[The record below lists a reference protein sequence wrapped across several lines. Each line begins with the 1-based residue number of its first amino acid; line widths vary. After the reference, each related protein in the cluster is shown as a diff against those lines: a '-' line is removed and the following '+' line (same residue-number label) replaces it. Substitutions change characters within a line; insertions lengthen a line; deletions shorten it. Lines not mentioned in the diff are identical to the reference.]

1 MRMQHSALSA
11 SLLMRIALSLMSVL
25 SSVAQ
30 AQAQE
35 IPARYVVCMREDG
48 GRSCGAIDETGAQV
62 IAFAKTSERM
72 LSIFRAGFSI
82 VTSFERGAVQEGLI
96 GANGDVAIR
105 AQHWDLTLPSE
116 RLVAFYDDHSS
127 CGYLDT
133 AGRTIFPPQWS
144 GCGRFVE
151 GRAMVFRPTRTGD
164 WVIGLIN
171 ETGKLEIDYQF
182 EFTGQLSEGR
192 VAALLSPEVAPELV
206 DKIGDAMGFID
217 TDGAFITDF
226 RFLAATTFVNGMA
239 QVWTGQEDGR
249 YLDADSFC
257 GYINLEGELI
267 WPIEFAT
274 ADDFTPEGVALVGT
288 WDHETRES
296 EYGFV
301 RADGTWALAPTF
313 DIADSFSDGLAW
325 VRMKDGWHGYIDL
338 KGERVLPSNFD
349 GPFSEGI
356 AETWESSSCRD
367 ECGCLRYVD
376 RTGEPVFPFA
386 LATAV
391 NKPFDENR
399 VVEVDISSLNEVY
412 EKLLLHRERGII
424 WPPGWNEP
432 GAGDPNVICWPE
444 LEREQEKSKKGKKK
458 KEK

>member
-1 MRMQHSALSA
+1 
-11 SLLMRIALSLMSVL
+11 
-25 SSVAQ
+25 
-30 AQAQE
+30 
-35 IPARYVVCMREDG
+35 
-48 GRSCGAIDETGAQV
+48 
-62 IAFAKTSERM
+62 
-72 LSIFRAGFSI
+72 
-82 VTSFERGAVQEGLI
+82 VQ
-96 GANGDVAIR
+96 
-105 AQHWDLTLPSE
+105 
-116 RLVAFYDDHSS
+116 
-127 CGYLDT
+127 
-133 AGRTIFPPQWS
+133 
-144 GCGRFVE
+144 FVE
-151 GRAMVFRPTRTGD
+151 GRAEVSRRPRTVD
-164 WVIGLIN
+164 WVSGFIDA
-171 ETGKLEIDYQF
+171 TGKLEIDYKF
-182 EFTGQLSEGR
+182 EKAEDFSEGR
-192 VAALLSPEVAPELV
+192 SLVKLSPQVVPELV
-206 DKIGDAMGFID
+206 DRLGPEDGFID
-217 TDGAFITDF
+217 LKGAPITDF
-226 RFLAATTFVNGMA
+226 NYITARDFSQGMA
-239 QVWTGQEDGR
+239 VVVEGEPDGR
-249 YLDADSFC
+249 YLDADSFR
-257 GYINLEGELI
+257 GYINLDGELI

-458 KEK
+458 KKEK

>member
-1 MRMQHSALSA
+1 MEPRIRLGRLAA
-11 SLLMRIALSLMSVL
+11 SLLSFILVLGHVTVAL
-25 SSVAQ
+25 AQ
-30 AQAQE
+30 AT
-35 IPARYVVCMREDG
+35 PRYVVCKQEEGEKRCGVIDDLGAEFIGFERSSKRKLWFFEDG
-48 GRSCGAIDETGAQV
+48 YAVFRVSNDGKVRTGLFDSIGHVV
-62 IAFAKTSERM
+62 INPVYPALYVS
-72 LSIFRAGFSI
+72 
-82 VTSFERGAVQEGLI
+82 
-96 GANGDVAIR
+96 ANGMVIV
-105 AQHWDLTLPSE
+105 E
-116 RLVAFYDDHSS
+116 DDNGM
-127 CGYLDT
+127 CGYLNT
-133 AGRTIFPPQWS
+133 AGSTLIAPQWTL
-144 GCGRFVE
+144 CGDFVE
-151 GRAMVFRPTRTGD
+151 GRAEVSRRTRTGD
-164 WVIGLIN
+164 WVSGFIN

-444 LEREQEKSKKGKKK
+444 LEREQEKSKKKKKKKK

>member
-1 MRMQHSALSA
+1 M
-11 SLLMRIALSLMSVL
+11 LMRIALSLMSVL

-30 AQAQE
+30 TQAQE

-72 LSIFRAGFSI
+72 LSNFRAGFSV
-82 VTSFERGAVQEGLI
+82 VTWLERGAVQKGLI
-96 GANGDVAIR
+96 GADGDAAIR
-105 AQHWDLTLPSE
+105 AQHWELTVPSE
-116 RLVAFYDDHSS
+116 RLVAFLDENSS

-133 AGRTIFPPQWS
+133 AGRTILAPQWTW
-144 GCGRFVE
+144 CGHFVE
-151 GRAMVFRPTRTGD
+151 GRAEVSRRTRTGD
-164 WVIGLIN
+164 WVSGFID
-171 ETGKLEIDYQF
+171 ETGKLEIDYKF
-182 EFTGQLSEGR
+182 EEVENFSEGR
-192 VAALLSPEVAPELV
+192 SLVKLSPEVVPELV
-206 DKIGDAMGFID
+206 DRLGPEDGFID
-217 TDGAFITDF
+217 LKGAPITDF
-226 RFLAATTFVNGMA
+226 NYITARDFSQGMA
-239 QVWTGQEDGR
+239 VVVEGEPDGR
-249 YLDADSFC
+249 YLDADSFR
-257 GYINLEGELI
+257 GYINLDGELI

-391 NKPFDENR
+391 NEPFDENGI
-399 VVEVDISSLNEVY
+399 VVVDIHYRSEVY
-412 EKLLLHRERGII
+412 DELLLHHERGII

-458 KEK
+458 KKEK